1 MRSPHTAS
9 YATGPHYRTPHPRAP
24 PRHLCCP
31 LPRPRT
37 NIAILRIVNK
47 GKRTI
52 YNLAIAMQQRSLAAA
67 SVAMAPDITLD
78 QVPCWSD
85 PDQRISLVSPTPAGS
100 ETPPSSFLSYDPLIG
115 DERLW
120 SRGPWHVVIPRRS
133 QGTSGG
139 ESTHGTS
146 RPTPSSTQ
154 PTRLDHL
161 CLPNFL
167 HESRKDGR
175 WHCSV

>member
-1 MRSPHTAS
+1 MSYNSNLSNLSQLKRLRSEHRFGATINVGSSVCLCVQSLVRSPLPPRDARRFPHSQSTLPSTPSGSIMRSPHTVS

-37 NIAILRIVNK
+37 NIAILRFVNK

-85 PDQRISLVSPTPAGS
+85 PD
-100 ETPPSSFLSYDPLIG
+100 
-115 DERLW
+115 
-120 SRGPWHVVIPRRS
+120 
-133 QGTSGG
+133 
-139 ESTHGTS
+139 
-146 RPTPSSTQ
+146 
-154 PTRLDHL
+154 
-161 CLPNFL
+161 
-167 HESRKDGR
+167 
-175 WHCSV
+175 